1 MFSFG
6 SFTRGFSD
14 FTPETQVQEADGK
27 VMWQLAKVVSSSEEE
42 NTPEPEKV
50 VTDDGSESTAPPV
63 EKETESGTEDAK
75 PDSQNEELTFSGSDS
90 STKKIV

>member
-50 VTDDGSESTAPPV
+50 VTDDGSESTAPLWRKKPRV
-63 EKETESGTEDAK
+63 ERKMRN
-75 PDSQNEELTFSGSDS
+75 QIRRMRN
-90 STKKIV
+90 